1 MRFRTIRVAALAFV
15 CSASLFRLD
24 SQGLDASSGEAG
36 RSASGAKAAG
46 ERPALSTEP
55 LIDND
60 RVTVWEVTAVDP
72 NAPRPD
78 GESVWISL
86 ARPGEAVVKPKGAGS
101 AVVSLGGRAIVIDL
115 KDKQVPPLANR
126 SGYPNAFPR
135 PGVKK
140 LLETDRV
147 IVWDY
152 TWTPNVPTPMHFHD
166 KDVVVTYVEKG
177 ALKSTT
183 PDGQSSANEFSF
195 GTVRFNARDRVHT
208 EVLTTAKAR
217 AIITELK

>member
-1 MRFRTIRVAALAFV
+1 MIFVRSIVVLAFIAATSLRSV
-15 CSASLFRLD
+15 VPGVSFGVASLWPVIT
-24 SQGLDASSGEAG
+24 A
-36 RSASGAKAAG
+36 
-46 ERPALSTEP
+46 P

-60 RVTVWEVTAVDP
+60 RVTVWDVTAVDP
-72 NAPRPD
+72 NAPHPQGD
-78 GESVWISL
+78 SVWISL
-86 ARPGEAVVKPKGAGS
+86 SRPGEAVVKPKGAVGN
-101 AVVSLGGRAIVIDL
+101 AAALGGRAIVIDL
-115 KDKQVPPLANR
+115 KDKKVPPLANR

-135 PGVKK
+135 PNVKK
-140 LLETDRV
+140 LIETDRV

-166 KDVVVTYVEKG
+166 KDVVVTYVETG

-183 PDGQSSANEFSF
+183 PDGQSTANEFSF
-195 GTVRFNARDRVHT
+195 GAVRYNTRDRVHT

>member
-1 MRFRTIRVAALAFV
+1 MRRIAAI
-15 CSASLFRLD
+15 ASLVCGASLSLCAFG
-24 SQGLDASSGEAG
+24 SGLAEAR
-36 RSASGAKAAG
+36 RSAFGAEAAA
-46 ERPALSTEP
+46 PAGGP

-60 RVTVWEVTAVDP
+60 RVTVWDITAVDP
-72 NAPRPD
+72 NSPKPQGD
-78 GESVWISL
+78 SVWISL
-86 ARPGEAVVKPKGAGS
+86 ARPGEAFVKSKGAS
-101 AVVSLGGRAIVIDL
+101 ADAASLGGRAILIDL
-115 KDKQVPPLANR
+115 KDKRVPPLANR

-140 LLETDRV
+140 LAETDRV

-166 KDVVVTYVEKG
+166 KDVVVTYVETG

-195 GTVRFNARDRVHT
+195 GTVRYNARDRVHT